1 MTVPTGRSY
10 AQSLAASFIP
20 VADQI
25 RGLAVDMG
33 MRPYVVR
40 IVTVRWSGRRPGVG
54 TPLLVSETALEPVP
68 EVVGLDTLQEESV
81 EGLGFSETGRIVLRG
96 VSGTYS
102 EDLLRAV
109 TPDELLGSD
118 PSVETF
124 YEVETLNLDG
134 SEGDRRRFAIVG
146 VPVWTPG
153 QVGYTVQL
161 ERTQGDRRRDGTP
174 GP

>member
-1 MTVPTGRSY
+1 MALDGRQY
-10 AQSLAASFIP
+10 AASLAASFIP

-25 RGLAVDMG
+25 RDLAVGMG

-40 IVTVRWSGRRPGVG
+40 IVTTRWTGRRPGVG
-54 TPLLVSETALEPVP
+54 VQVVLAEHTLEPVP
-68 EVVGLDTLQEESV
+68 LVIGLSSLREESV
-81 EGLGFSETGRIVLRG
+81 EGLGFSETGVIELSG

-109 TPDELLGSD
+109 TPAELLGSD

-134 SEGDRRRFAIVG
+134 SAGDRRRFAIVG
-146 VPVWTPG
+146 VPVWVPG
-153 QVGYTVQL
+153 QVGYYVRL
-161 ERTQGDRRRDGTP
+161 ERTQGDRNRDGTP